1 MKNKSMR
8 LIAMLL
14 AVIMVVGMFAGC
26 NNQNEPAATTEGNQA
41 NNETKAPDAP
51 DATEAPSINETGAL
65 KLMWYQGIGIDS
77 IFEDP
82 WRDQQSLW
90 PYMVFDALVAEEVSN
105 VSVVPKLATD
115 WEVSPDGKT
124 VTLTLREGVKWHDG
138 EDLTVEDVLFTYNA
152 EMANPNGG
160 KKTLLAPVV
169 GYQDVIDGKA
179 TELAG
184 MTAEGNKIIFQLDY
198 VDTLFVNHLAYL
210 FILPEHLLKDV
221 PAAELST
228 YEAYWSKPVGTGA
241 YVIDQVSF
249 PDYFTCVRNDNY
261 WDEKAAIKNVQFTS
275 YDAGGQDAVVAAL
288 INGDLDYASGMH
300 INDMVVAS
308 NVVAQNG
315 AVTIVT
321 QPAAFSRWFGFNL
334 GDRADGKVKEDL
346 QNPVVRQAFDM
357 IFDKET
363 IASFYNGQ
371 CIALSTFCNP
381 EMDQYNDDIPLPKQ
395 DIEKAVEML
404 KSVDYDFS
412 QVIDI
417 AHFYADQTTLDI
429 LALLVQDFAKA
440 GITVETHLIEG
451 DLVKLMYE
459 DSNFDLFYQGY
470 GGARPCDCYWLQTSQ
485 TSIQYLGNDEERT
498 GLFDP
503 LYTEY
508 TATTDLARAK
518 ELADQMQAIDYQY
531 RFIIPLYMQNTIVVY
546 NSEKVYIP
554 DMISEIGTAKDYNF
568 EQWSLLG

>member
-1 MKNKSMR
+1 MKKILALLLVLSMV
-8 LIAMLL
+8 LCL
-14 AVIMVVGMFAGC
+14 FAACGSGTTTTTTQGS
-26 NNQNEPAATTEGNQA
+26 NTTTAPADDTTAAPEP
-41 NNETKAPDAP
+41 
-51 DATEAPSINETGAL
+51 SLNETGAL

-115 WEVSPDGKT
+115 WEISDGGKT

-152 EMANPNGG
+152 QMKNPNAG
-160 KKTLLAPVV
+160 KKNLLAPVV
-169 GYQDVIDGKA
+169 GYQDVLDGKA

-184 MTAEGNKIIFQLDY
+184 MTAEGNTITFKLDY
-198 VDTLFVNHLAYL
+198 VDTLFLNHLAYL

-221 PAAELST
+221 PAEEMST
-228 YEAYWSKPVGTGA
+228 YEAYWSKPVGTGT

-261 WDEKAAIKNVQFTS
+261 WDDKAAIKNVQFTS

-308 NVVAQNG
+308 NVVAQND

-346 QNPVVRQAFDM
+346 QNPVVRQAFDL
-357 IFDKET
+357 IFDKQT

-371 CIALSTFCNP
+371 CVALSTFVNP
-381 EMDQYNDDIPLPKQ
+381 EMDQYNDDIPLPEQ
-395 DIEKAVEML
+395 NIEKAVEML
-404 KSVDYDFS
+404 KSVNYDFS

-417 AHFYADQTTLDI
+417 GHFYSDQTTLDI
-429 LALLVQDFAKA
+429 LALIVQDFAKA
-440 GITVETHLIEG
+440 GITVETHLVEG

-470 GGARPCDCYWLQTSQ
+470 GGARPADCYWLQTSHS
-485 TSIQYLGNDEERT
+485 SIQYLDNDAERT
-498 GLFDP
+498 GLYDS

-508 TATTDLARAK
+508 TSTTDPARAK

-531 RFIIPLYMQNTIVVY
+531 RFIIPIYMQNTIVVY
-546 NSEKVYIP
+546 NSDKVYIP
-554 DMISEIGTAKDYNF
+554 EMISEIAGAKDWNF
-568 EQWSLLG
+568 DEWSLLG

>member
-14 AVIMVVGMFAGC
+14 AVVMVVGMFAGC
-26 NNQNEPAATTEGNQA
+26 NNQNEPVATTEGTQA
-41 NNETKAPDAP
+41 NNETKAPDT
-51 DATEAPSINETGAL
+51 TEAPEVSINETGAL
-65 KLMWYQGIGIDS
+65 KLMWYQGMGIDT

-115 WEVSPDGKT
+115 WEISEDGLTYK
-124 VTLTLREGVKWHDG
+124 LTLREGVKWHDG
-138 EDLTVEDVLFTYNA
+138 EDLTVDDVVFTYNA
-152 EMANPNGG
+152 QLANPNGA
-160 KKTLLAPVV
+160 KHTLLAPVV

-184 MTAEGNKIIFQLDY
+184 MTVDGNTITFQLEY
-198 VDTLFVNHLAYL
+198 MDTLFLNHLAYL

-221 PAAELST
+221 PVAELST
-228 YEAYWSKPVGTGA
+228 YEEYWAKPIGTGA

-261 WDEKAAIKNVQFTS
+261 WDDKAAIKNVQFTS

-321 QPAAFSRWFGFNL
+321 QPASFSRWFGFNL
-334 GDRADGKVKEDL
+334 SYRSDGKEKEDL
-346 QNPVVRQAFDM
+346 QNPIVRQAFDM
-357 IFDKET
+357 IFDKQT

-371 CIALSTFCNP
+371 CVALSTFCNP
-381 EMDQYNDDIPLPKQ
+381 DVDQYNDDIPLPEQ
-395 DIEKAVEML
+395 NIEKAVEML

-417 AHFYADQTTLDI
+417 GHFTGDQTTRDI
-429 LALLVQDFAKA
+429 LALIVQDFAKA
-440 GITVETHLIEG
+440 GITVETHFLEG
-451 DLVKLMYE
+451 DLTKLVYE
-459 DSNFDLFYQGY
+459 DRNYDLFYQGY
-470 GGARPCDCYWLQTSQ
+470 GGARPCDCYWLQSSL
-485 TSIQYLGNDEERT
+485 TSIKYLGNEEERT
-498 GLFDP
+498 GLIDP
-503 LYTEY
+503 LYNEY
-508 TATTDLARAK
+508 IATTDPARAK
-518 ELADQMQAIDYQY
+518 ELADQLQAIDYQY
-531 RFIIPLYMQNTIVVY
+531 RFIIPIYMQNTIVVY
-546 NSEKVYIP
+546 NSDNVYIP
-554 DMISEIGTAKDYNF
+554 EMISEIAGAKDWNF
-568 EQWSLLG
+568 DEWSLLG

>member
-1 MKNKSMR
+1 MKKILALLLVLSMV
-8 LIAMLL
+8 LCL
-14 AVIMVVGMFAGC
+14 FAACGSGTTTTTTQGS
-26 NNQNEPAATTEGNQA
+26 NTTTAPADDTTA
-41 NNETKAPDAP
+41 APK
-51 DATEAPSINETGAL
+51 PSLNETGAL

-115 WEVSPDGKT
+115 WEISDGGKT

-152 EMANPNGG
+152 QMKNPNAG
-160 KKTLLAPVV
+160 KKNLLAPVV
-169 GYQDVIDGKA
+169 GYQDVLDGKA

-184 MTAEGNKIIFQLDY
+184 MTAEGNTITFKLDY
-198 VDTLFVNHLAYL
+198 VDTLFLNHLAYL

-221 PAAELST
+221 PAEEMST
-228 YEAYWSKPVGTGA
+228 YEAYWSKPVGTGT

-261 WDEKAAIKNVQFTS
+261 WDDKAAIKNVQFTS

-308 NVVAQNG
+308 NVVAQND

-346 QNPVVRQAFDM
+346 QNPVVRQAFDL
-357 IFDKET
+357 IFDKQT

-371 CIALSTFCNP
+371 CVALSTFVNP
-381 EMDQYNDDIPLPKQ
+381 EMDQYNDDIPLPEQ
-395 DIEKAVEML
+395 NIEKAVEML
-404 KSVDYDFS
+404 KSVNYDFS

-417 AHFYADQTTLDI
+417 GHFYSDQTTLDI
-429 LALLVQDFAKA
+429 LALIVQDFAKA
-440 GITVETHLIEG
+440 GITVETHLVEG

-470 GGARPCDCYWLQTSQ
+470 GGARPADCYWLQTSHS
-485 TSIQYLGNDEERT
+485 SIQYLDNDAERT
-498 GLFDP
+498 GLYDS

-508 TATTDLARAK
+508 TSTTDPARAK

-531 RFIIPLYMQNTIVVY
+531 RFIIPIYMQNTIVVY
-546 NSEKVYIP
+546 NSDKVYIP
-554 DMISEIGTAKDYNF
+554 EMISEIAGAKDWNF
-568 EQWSLLG
+568 DEWSLLG

>member
-1 MKNKSMR
+1 MKNTSMR

-26 NNQNEPAATTEGNQA
+26 GNQNEPVATDGTQA
-41 NNETKAPDAP
+41 NNETKAPASTDAQ
-51 DATEAPSINETGAL
+51 ELSLNETGAL

-105 VSVVPKLATD
+105 VSIVPKLATD
-115 WEVSPDGKT
+115 WEISDDGKT

-152 EMANPNGG
+152 QMRNPNGG

-184 MTAEGNKIIFQLDY
+184 MTAEGNKIIFKLDY

-221 PAAELST
+221 PVEELST
-228 YEAYWSKPVGTGA
+228 YEEYWTKPVGTGA
-241 YVIDQVSF
+241 YVIDKVAF

-261 WDEKAAIKNVQFTS
+261 WDDKAAIKNVQFTS

-288 INGDLDYASGMH
+288 INGDLDYASGGY

-308 NVVAQNG
+308 NVVAQNN

-321 QPAAFSRWFGFNL
+321 QPASFCRWLGFNL
-334 GDRADGKVKEDL
+334 GDRADGKMKEDL
-346 QNPVVRQAFDM
+346 QNPIVRQAFDM
-357 IFDKET
+357 IVDKQT
-363 IASFYNGQ
+363 IASFFNGQ
-371 CIALSTFCNP
+371 CVALSTFCNP
-381 EMDQYNDDIPLPKQ
+381 DVDQYNDDIPLPEQ
-395 DIEKAVEML
+395 NIEKAVEML
-404 KSVDYDFS
+404 NSVNYDFS

-417 AHFYADQTTLDI
+417 GHFNGDQTTRDI
-429 LALLVQDFAKA
+429 MALLVQDFAKA
-440 GITVETHLIEG
+440 GITVKTHFHEG
-451 DLVKLMYE
+451 DLTQLVDIDK
-459 DSNFDLFYQGY
+459 NFDLYWQGF
-470 GGARPCDCYWLQTSQ
+470 GGARPCDSYWLQTSHS
-485 TSIQYLGNDEERT
+485 SILYLGNDEERT
-498 GLFDP
+498 SLIDP

-508 TATTDLARAK
+508 TSTTDPARAK
-518 ELADQMQAIDYQY
+518 ELADQLQALDYQY
-531 RFIIPLYMQNTIVVY
+531 RYIIPVYMQNSIVVY
-546 NSEKVYIP
+546 NSDNVYIP
-554 DMISEIGTAKDYNF
+554 EMISEIASAKDWNF
-568 EQWSLLG
+568 DEWSLIG